1 VPSSE
6 SPSQCTTNSAEAA
19 HSHALSPFEST
30 YAAAMPIEAST
41 PSAVRWSGF
50 TRLGNR
56 FAPGRRRYTGDSALA
71 MTRRSVANASRSP

>member
-1 VPSSE
+1 
-6 SPSQCTTNSAEAA
+6 
-19 HSHALSPFEST
+19 
-30 YAAAMPIEAST
+30 MPIEAST